1 MGLVKLESDQRFP
14 DHISLGVSTRVFPP
28 DSFDEVLVGCDPG
41 QPGLGGDLGDGGAT
55 LARPGDGG
63 ECANRR

>member
-1 MGLVKLESDQRFP
+1 MKLESDQRFP

-28 DSFDEVLVGCDPG
+28 DSLNEVLVGCDPG

-55 LARPGDGG
+55 LARPG
-63 ECANRR
+63 